1 MAEQPDDRLARLEAH
16 VAHLERLCEQLNE
29 VVTEQGKELARLKK
43 QHSRIAATVETIE
56 QDRIKGTNPKP
67 PHYQ

>member
-1 MAEQPDDRLARLEAH
+1 MAEQPDERLARLEAH

-29 VVTEQGKELARLKK
+29 AVTEQGKDLARLKK
-43 QHSRIAATVETIE
+43 QQSRIAASVESME
-56 QDRIKGTNPKP
+56 LDRIKATNPKP